1 MLDYWGICN
10 SKNHIIA
17 LTVINTVLDKIS
29 KSLNAECILTEGY
42 VIFLYKQHFSGNM
55 WNLEYVEEWEWWMQ
69 FNDSH

>member
-1 MLDYWGICN
+1 MSIQNVFLHCFYLFYMLDYRGICN

-55 WNLEYVEEWEWWMQ
+55 
-69 FNDSH
+69 